1 MKFIELTFRNEE
13 KTFVNADLIN
23 YFNIGGEG
31 YTNVH
36 FTGKGFI
43 EVKETPVRILKM
55 IEAANGSLS
64 FRQIMDKEHAE
75 QELAELHEK
84 EQK

>member
-13 KTFVNADLIN
+13 KAFVNADLIN
-23 YFNIGGEG
+23 YFNIGGDG

-55 IEAANGSLS
+55 IETANGSLS
-64 FRQIMDKEHAE
+64 FR
-75 QELAELHEK
+75 
-84 EQK
+84 

>member
-36 FTGKGFI
+36 FAGKGFI

-55 IEAANGSLS
+55 IETA
-64 FRQIMDKEHAE
+64 K
-75 QELAELHEK
+75 
-84 EQK
+84 